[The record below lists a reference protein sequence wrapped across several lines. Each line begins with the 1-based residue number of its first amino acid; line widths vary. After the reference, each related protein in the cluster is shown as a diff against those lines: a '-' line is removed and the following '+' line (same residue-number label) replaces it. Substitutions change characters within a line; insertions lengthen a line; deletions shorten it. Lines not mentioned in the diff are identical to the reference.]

1 MASGKEETPFELQ
14 SLQSSPRKRVRTRSA
29 MNRSVDEATDAPWI
43 AIEPPLRPPY
53 SAEDHATS
61 PDFTTSPMNP
71 PSFADAQFDIVLR
84 RQRTRPREGGGIKLT
99 AIPSRFLNLSNQFEF
114 AGWGTVSTIF
124 LTREEQ
130 LKGEETLQ
138 KGQRGKVLGQFT
150 ASALAGN
157 DVLGS
162 VFYTL
167 PAIVAVSGVYSP
179 ISLFVAA
186 VMLFLWRPIMEELGS
201 ALPIS
206 GAPYTYLLNVTSKSL
221 ALVGAAILLL
231 DFSSTAIV
239 SAATAASYLA
249 GEVTLP
255 FPAFVVAILVL
266 IVFTAVS
273 LSGMKESARV
283 AFAVLSLHVVTML
296 VLWTASAISWGR
308 HGSQLLK
315 DNWAAGQ
322 AGSSASIVHQ
332 IFNGICIGMLG
343 LTGFECTPAY
353 IASVKLG
360 RYPLVLRNLHLCAIF
375 LSSVT
380 MVFLFANVPLDM
392 IKSDANVLRD
402 LAEKVAGKWLRVWT
416 VIDAIVVLC
425 GGVLT
430 GILSACELIER
441 LAHDRVLPKSFLKT
455 MPVTGSPYVAVLA
468 FVAFSGALYASAGA
482 SLSIVSKMFSLVWL
496 STMTLFPLAVLLL
509 KFNCGRLPRQPKTGL
524 TVVFVTLAI
533 CAAVFAGNVA
543 IDPTT
548 LGYFAAYLVAIIILF
563 YATQN
568 KGRFVRLMYW
578 AYDQNVI
585 LHTWSWTR
593 DWAERLTEVMMRM
606 RRQPVCVLCKTD
618 EINHLFQ
625 MVLYVRQNEE
635 TSNLKL
641 VHFYDDDEG
650 IPSEMEANWKILD
663 EAFPEMTVDLIFVK
677 APFNPTTVAALA
689 HRLDIPRSLMF
700 MSCPGSDFPH
710 SVADFGTRIISL

>member
-1 MASGKEETPFELQ
+1 MVSGKDETPFELPNVQ
-14 SLQSSPRKRVRTRSA
+14 RSPRKRVRTRST
-29 MNRSVDEATDAPWI
+29 MSQSIDSPSDPEGPWI
-43 AIEPPLRPPY
+43 AIEPPTRPPY
-53 SAEDHATS
+53 SPQDPSAPQDPAAS
-61 PDFTTSPMNP
+61 PVNP

-84 RQRTRPREGGGIKLT
+84 RQRTRPREGGGMKLT
-99 AIPSRFLNLSNQFEF
+99 TIPSRFLNLSNAFEF

-124 LTREEQ
+124 LTRNDI
-130 LKGEETLQ
+130 LYGEEVLQ
-138 KGQRGKVLGQFT
+138 KSRRSKVLGQFT

-179 ISLFVAA
+179 ISLMIAA
-186 VMLFLWRPIMEELGS
+186 LMLFLWRPIMEELGS

-221 ALVGAAILLL
+221 ALIGAAILLL
-231 DFSSTAIV
+231 DFSSTAVV

-255 FPAFVVAILVL
+255 FPAFVGAILVL
-266 IVFTAVS
+266 VIFTAVS
-273 LSGMKESARV
+273 LSGMKDSARV
-283 AFAVLSLHVVTML
+283 AFAVLSLHVITLL
-296 VLWTASAISWGR
+296 VVWIASAVSWGR
-308 HGSQLLK
+308 NGSQLLK

-322 AGSSASIVHQ
+322 ASSSASLVHQ
-332 IFNGICIGMLG
+332 VFNGICIGMLG

-353 IASVKLG
+353 IASIKSG
-360 RYPLVLRNLHLCAIF
+360 RYPLVLRNLHICAIF

-380 MVFLFANVPLDM
+380 MVFLLAIVPLDT
-392 IKSDANVLRD
+392 IRSDANVLSD
-402 LAEKVAGKWLRVWT
+402 LAEKAAGKWLRVWT

-430 GILSACELIER
+430 GIMSACELIER

-455 MPVTGSPYVAVLA
+455 MPGTGSPYVAVLA

-482 SLSIVSKMFSLVWL
+482 SLVIVSKMFSLVWL
-496 STMTLFPLAVLLL
+496 STMTLFPLTVLLL
-509 KFNCGRLPRQPKTGL
+509 KFNRGRLPREPKTTL
-524 TVVFVTLAI
+524 SVILVTLAI
-533 CAAVFAGNVA
+533 CGAVFGGNVA

-548 LGYFAAYLVAIIILF
+548 LGYFAAYLVAIVSLF

-578 AYDQNVI
+578 AYDQNVV

-593 DWAERLTEVMMRM
+593 DWAERLTGVMARM

-641 VHFYDDDEG
+641 VHFYDDEDG
-650 IPSEMEANWKILD
+650 IPSEMEANWKMSSQSSMRH
-663 EAFPEMTVDLIFVK
+663 FP
-677 APFNPTTVAALA
+677 
-689 HRLDIPRSLMF
+689 R
-700 MSCPGSDFPH
+700 
-710 SVADFGTRIISL
+710 